1 MLQIRAETIRDN
13 TIKSQLDRRD
23 KVIRIADVQFS
34 LRTDNKLQLSTNRI
48 NQIAHELG
56 YRYSRMRPLQQ
67 YVNQEVNIQKRA
79 LYASRLI
86 RILERGLD
94 LLSIDETSFNQL
106 SWGTKSWG
114 KKGTQRRL
122 HQHQQV

>member
-13 TIKSQLDRRD
+13 AIKSQLDRRD
-23 KVIRIADVQFS
+23 KAIRIADVQNT
-34 LRTDNKLQLSTNRI
+34 LRTDGNIQLSTVRI

-56 YRYSRMRPLQQ
+56 YKYSKMRPLQQ

-94 LLSIDETSFNQL
+94 ILSIDETSFNQL
-106 SWGTKSWG
+106 SYGTKSWG